1 MKFFNING
9 YWKDDLETFEDY
21 IVTDS
26 NEIDKDIDEDIFF
39 YGLSESMIIDA
50 INNPDNTDLE
60 FVITEYERLP

>member
-1 MKFFNING
+1 MKFFSING

-50 INNPDNTDLE
+50 INTPDSTDLE